1 MRMVDKWD
9 EGKGWPKREK
19 ERRGDRGKEG
29 RETTG
34 DGARD
39 KQTSRGGWTR
49 SLWQPWLGFRAPRR
63 RDGLGNVPRA
73 LQWISLALLP
83 NGVSQR

>member
-1 MRMVDKWD
+1 MGRGERVTTARGRERE
-9 EGKGWPKREK
+9 EGA
-19 ERRGDRGKEG
+19 GKEG
-29 RETTG
+29 GKTTD

-73 LQWISLALLP
+73 LEWISLALLP